1 MNRANISKTESRI
14 NIARYA
20 TSLVIFREMTK
31 SVLKMI
37 NSLQSQN
44 PYILDK
50 SDKLIFVNYLD
61 T

>member
-1 MNRANISKTESRI
+1 MNRADINKAESRI
-14 NIARYA
+14 NIALYA
-20 TSLVIFREMTK
+20 TSLVIFRGMTK

-37 NSLQSQN
+37 NSLQPQN